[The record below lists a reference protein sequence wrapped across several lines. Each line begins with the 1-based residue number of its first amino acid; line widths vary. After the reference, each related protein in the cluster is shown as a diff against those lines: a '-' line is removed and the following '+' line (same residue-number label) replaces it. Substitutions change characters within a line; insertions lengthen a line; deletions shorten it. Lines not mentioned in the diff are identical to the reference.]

1 MYDWEVKEN
10 QNGESNYVDFE
21 HELIHCSA
29 RHEAELLGGIG
40 ALKAAGPWSSC
51 DFSGS

>member
-1 MYDWEVKEN
+1 MYDREVKEY
-10 QNGESNYVDFE
+10 QNGESNYPAFE
-21 HELIHCSA
+21 HGLIDCNAH
-29 RHEAELLGGIG
+29 HEAELLGGIG